1 MFKHLYLSLLCLLCC
16 VVLEAEK
23 LFIDAAK
30 RNDVETMKTLGRGL
44 NANAKNVVSLFLHLS
59 EHVSILSPR
68 SKNRSLMI
76 LKLFGGGGGSQHNRT
91 ALHYAVAGK
100 NKEAVKLLLQRRVKV
115 DQKDKVGWFETPAPK
130 TLRRTQQL
138 M

>member
-1 MFKHLYLSLLCLLCC
+1 MFKHLYVSVLCLLCC

-59 EHVSILSPR
+59 VRISILSPR
-68 SKNRSLMI
+68 SKNRSLRI
-76 LKLFGGGGGSQHNRT
+76 LKTFFLS
-91 ALHYAVAGK
+91 A
-100 NKEAVKLLLQRRVKV
+100 
-115 DQKDKVGWFETPAPK
+115 
-130 TLRRTQQL
+130 
-138 M
+138 